1 MHEQRDRVLK
11 DSSVHISVQDLFVS
25 YGKETVLQGVSLD
38 IQKGEVFVV
47 MGESG
52 SGKST
57 LLKVLIGLVE
67 PERGEVLFNGVSFWR
82 QPPAVQKAIMCRSG
96 VLYQRG
102 ALWSSMTLAENVAL
116 PLEQYTRFTS
126 RDIQDLVSYKLAL
139 VGLTGVGGYYPSE
152 LSGGMQKRG
161 GLARALALDP
171 EILFF
176 DEPSAG
182 LDPVNAKLLDDLIL
196 ELCDSLGTT
205 VVVVSHE
212 LDSIFGIAD
221 NAIFLDGKRKNIIAR
236 GNPGELLQTGR
247 DPLVRAFLTRG
258 GERREK
264 EA

>member
-1 MHEQRDRVLK
+1 MRK
-11 DSSVHISVQDLFVS
+11 DSSVHISVQDLCVT
-25 YGKETVLQGVSLD
+25 YGKQVVLQGVNLV
-38 IQKGEVFVV
+38 IQRGEVFVV

-57 LLKVLIGLVE
+57 LLKALIGLVE

-82 QPPAVQKAIMCRSG
+82 QPLAVQKAIMRRSG

-116 PLEQYTRFTS
+116 PLEQYTRFTA

-139 VGLTGVGGYYPSE
+139 VGLTGAGDYYPSE

-182 LDPVNAKLLDDLIL
+182 LDPINAKLLDDLIL

-212 LDSIFGIAD
+212 LDSIFAIAG
-221 NAIFLDGKRKNIIAR
+221 NAIFLDGKKKNIIAR
-236 GNPGELLQTGR
+236 GNPGQLLHTSR
-247 DPLVRAFLTRG
+247 DPRVRAFLTRG
-258 GERREK
+258 GERREE